1 MIGIFGGTF
10 DPIHFGHLRTA
21 LEVADAF
28 DLSEVRFIP
37 CRLPPHRGQPAAAA
51 DDRLAM
57 LQLALEGSDP
67 RFRIDDREL
76 KRDGPSYMVDT
87 LASIRGEASECPLC
101 LIVGLD
107 AFQGIP
113 AWHRWREIFKLAHVV
128 VMQRPFEA
136 EFAEALERVLD
147 ERMVSKRS
155 TLHQKPAGAICFED
169 VSQLAISAS
178 RIRELVRTGKSTQY
192 LLPDCVREFIARHE
206 LYRSSSKP

>member
-10 DPIHFGHLRTA
+10 DPIHYGHLRTA

-28 DLSEVRFIP
+28 SLSEVRFIP
-37 CRLPPHRGQPAAAA
+37 CRLPPHRGRPSAAA

-57 LQLALEGSDP
+57 LELSLEGSDP
-67 RFRIDDREL
+67 RFRIDDREM
-76 KRDGPSYMVDT
+76 KREGPSYMVDT
-87 LASIRGEASECPLC
+87 LASIRAESSECPLC

-136 EFAEALERVLD
+136 EFAEALERVLE
-147 ERMVSKRS
+147 ERLVSSRS
-155 TLHQKPAGAICFED
+155 MLHQRPAGAIYFED

-178 RIRELVRTGKSTQY
+178 RIRELIRTGKSTQY
-192 LLPDCVREFIARHE
+192 LLPDCVREFIARRG
-206 LYRSSSKP
+206 LYRNH